1 MCSFIRDEL
10 GATEP
15 YTDLPALGIVAV
27 GLIIFSFLLFSAYSS
42 YASSAYY
49 AAVKGDLR
57 NMARAAACDPK
68 ISDGAGM
75 LDVHKLD
82 NASIDGFDCGYP
94 GSAVQVTVE
103 APGYRWRMGQG
114 AHGMSASSM
123 LPVSIKLNDARC
135 IPGTLTITM
144 WERT

>member
-1 MCSFIRDEL
+1 MCSFIRDER

-27 GLIIFSFLLFSAYSS
+27 GLIIFSFLMLSAYSS

-49 AAVKGDLR
+49 AGVKGDLR
-57 NMARAAACDPK
+57 NIARVVASDPA
-68 ISDGAGM
+68 ISDSPGM

-82 NASIDGFDCGYP
+82 NASKNYFDYGYP
-94 GSAVQVTVE
+94 GSTVQVTVK
-103 APGYRWRMGQG
+103 APGYQWHVGQSSNG
-114 AHGMSASSM
+114 RSASYM

-135 IPGTLTITM
+135 IAGTLTVTM
-144 WERT
+144 WER